1 MEIAKSFT
9 VTVPHAKHNLLI
21 ATQGSAYKNA
31 VVEGVIEATK
41 GRQMTIEVI
50 DVSALSKVK
59 IEDWNAIVVIHTWE
73 NWQPQMEAAKFAQ
86 QHHNLTKVIFLAT
99 SGKGDLSIP
108 GVDAITS
115 ASLLADVPTFN
126 VADVPR
132 PKVVRC
138 AEASASSNSAL
149 PAAVKSYVAAVPEPV
164 N

>member
-115 ASLLADVPTFN
+115 ASLLADVPKD
-126 VADVPR
+126 VADI
-132 PKVVRC
+132 VRKIDTVL
-138 AEASASSNSAL
+138 AASTSSLITSS
-149 PAAVKSYVAAVPEPV
+149 VSF
-164 N
+164 